1 MSVGYSYTIEDDKI
15 REYMSLSTEDR
26 LRWLQEINEFTNL
39 VLTAKDRKIREKLR
53 YDAIWG

>member
-26 LRWLQEINEFTNL
+26 LKWLQEINEFTNL
-39 VLTAKDRKIREKLR
+39 VLTAKDREIRKKLR
-53 YDAIWG
+53 NDPVV

>member
-1 MSVGYSYTIEDDKI
+1 MSIGYSYTIEDDKI

-39 VLTAKDRKIREKLR
+39 VLTEKDRKIREKLR
-53 YDAIWG
+53 YDTVA